1 MSGVALE
8 TQVRHSWG
16 RHRTTLSLGGKGQVA
31 EGSEGPLGGP
41 SGGDGNVLSHNCSG
55 SRVTAY

>member
-8 TQVRHSWG
+8 AQVRHSCG
-16 RHRTTLSLGGKGQVA
+16 RHRTTLSLVGKGQVA
-31 EGSEGPLGGP
+31 EGPEGPLRGP